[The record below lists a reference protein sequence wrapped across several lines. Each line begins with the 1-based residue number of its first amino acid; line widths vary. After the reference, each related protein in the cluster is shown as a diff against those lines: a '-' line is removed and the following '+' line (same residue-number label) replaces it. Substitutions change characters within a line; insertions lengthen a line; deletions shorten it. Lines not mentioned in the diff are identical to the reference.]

1 MGLVDSFNEITEKI
15 NKAVNDIANK
25 VEQTTT
31 NVIQNSN
38 TNDQSAVVEGSL
50 DKLGA
55 INLTTNGEPM
65 ETPRSFLEKT
75 DTDNRKLATD
85 LSRFTTIESY
95 KRYLENY
102 FVSTELFNV
111 EKSDYN
117 NCFCIQLFQNPSNEG
132 LINRFR
138 IFAVLSTDDVKVL
151 MDNIKA
157 SNITD
162 NTEKFVALGYFRYD
176 KYIKKEADQ
185 LGLELFG
192 AEEINEVNEAIDIAE
207 KKLPYISI
215 SKNALHNILAN
226 ALNNKYRALM
236 AQTQAQANNN
246 GFLQNTQNNMNNGT
260 VNGNMPQQ
268 GFVVNSQT
276 PQSFG
281 SVEGLG
287 AKAPETVNTTTNVDS
302 GVDLSKH

>member
-117 NCFCIQLFQNPSNEG
+117 NCFCIQLFQNPTNEG

-236 AQTQAQANNN
+236 AQNQAQANNN
-246 GFLQNTQNNMNNGT
+246 GFLQNTQNNMNNGM

-268 GFVVNSQT
+268 GFVVNSQI

-281 SVEGLG
+281 GVEGLG
-287 AKAPETVNTTTNVDS
+287 AKAPETVNTTTNVNS